1 MESLSRKIKLKIKDK
16 SIDIPLITDFEQLNN
31 EIISI
36 LEKEYNQKLP
46 RENKLFNL
54 HYFDEDNDKYFINS
68 VND

>member
-46 RENKLFNL
+46 REKTSNVNFS
-54 HYFDEDNDKYFINS
+54 FINYI
-68 VND
+68 